1 MVIKIFK
8 NNENK
13 LFFIYLSFLFICA
26 SIFLFNKHSV
36 GNDSTISEW
45 LINYQGGFT
54 RRGLLGEFAFKLALV
69 FEAKIRFIIF
79 LFQLFFY
86 LIFLIL
92 IYNFIKNIKINFLL
106 RFALYTPIFLLFPLA
121 EIESLVRKETV
132 IFIIFI
138 IFLFLASN
146 KYNKKYCNN
155 YILLI
160 FPISFFIWE
169 PVIFFFPFI
178 IFILYLKNFENNIK
192 KTFLKIF
199 FIILPSLIIFFFG
212 NFEPPLSYRW

>member
-8 NNENK
+8 NKENK

-92 IYNFIKNIKINFLL
+92 IYNFIK
-106 RFALYTPIFLLFPLA
+106 
-121 EIESLVRKETV
+121 
-132 IFIIFI
+132 
-138 IFLFLASN
+138 
-146 KYNKKYCNN
+146 
-155 YILLI
+155 
-160 FPISFFIWE
+160 SF
-169 PVIFFFPFI
+169 
-178 IFILYLKNFENNIK
+178 
-192 KTFLKIF
+192 
-199 FIILPSLIIFFFG
+199 
-212 NFEPPLSYRW
+212 